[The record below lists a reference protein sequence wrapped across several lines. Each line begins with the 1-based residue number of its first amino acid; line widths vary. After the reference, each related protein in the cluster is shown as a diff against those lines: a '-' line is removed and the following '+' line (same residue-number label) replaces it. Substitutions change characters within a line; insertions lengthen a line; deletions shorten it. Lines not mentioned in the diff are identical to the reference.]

1 MNYLAHIY
9 LSGSS
14 PQIRVGGFIADAV
27 KGGIPEHYPY
37 KLRSGIRLHRLIDNY
52 TDDHPLVREMV
63 ALLNREFGR
72 YGGIL
77 PDLFFDHYLARDF
90 ENYSSVSLS
99 SFSRKFYFDLVLNYS
114 YLPVRIRRFMWHFI
128 FTNRLCCYRTVEGLM
143 ESVGIMVEYRGV
155 PFDINKLQR
164 YFVDNYDYFQDCFY
178 SFFPDVMNYAE
189 NMKQEENSR

>member
-52 TDDHPLVREMV
+52 TDHHPLVREMV

-77 PDLFFDHYLARDF
+77 PDLFFDHYWQK
-90 ENYSSVSLS
+90 NSVVILRYLCLLFLG
-99 SFSRKFYFDLVLNYS
+99 SFIS
-114 YLPVRIRRFMWHFI
+114 I
-128 FTNRLCCYRTVEGLM
+128 
-143 ESVGIMVEYRGV
+143 
-155 PFDINKLQR
+155 
-164 YFVDNYDYFQDCFY
+164 
-178 SFFPDVMNYAE
+178 
-189 NMKQEENSR
+189 

>member
-1 MNYLAHIY
+1 
-9 LSGSS
+9 
-14 PQIRVGGFIADAV
+14 
-27 KGGIPEHYPY
+27 
-37 KLRSGIRLHRLIDNY
+37 
-52 TDDHPLVREMV
+52 
-63 ALLNREFGR
+63 
-72 YGGIL
+72 
-77 PDLFFDHYLARDF
+77 
-90 ENYSSVSLS
+90 LS

>member
-52 TDDHPLVREMV
+52 TDHHPLVREMV

-77 PDLFFDHYLARDF
+77 PDLFFDHYLGI
-90 ENYSSVSLS
+90 
-99 SFSRKFYFDLVLNYS
+99 FSKC
-114 YLPVRIRRFMWHFI
+114 P
-128 FTNRLCCYRTVEGLM
+128 
-143 ESVGIMVEYRGV
+143 
-155 PFDINKLQR
+155 
-164 YFVDNYDYFQDCFY
+164 
-178 SFFPDVMNYAE
+178 
-189 NMKQEENSR
+189 

>member
-52 TDDHPLVREMV
+52 TDHHPLVREMV

-72 YGGIL
+72 YWRYSSRS
-77 PDLFFDHYLARDF
+77 FFRSLLARDF

-99 SFSRKFYFDLVLNYS
+99 SFPKILF
-114 YLPVRIRRFMWHFI
+114 
-128 FTNRLCCYRTVEGLM
+128 
-143 ESVGIMVEYRGV
+143 
-155 PFDINKLQR
+155 
-164 YFVDNYDYFQDCFY
+164 
-178 SFFPDVMNYAE
+178 
-189 NMKQEENSR
+189 